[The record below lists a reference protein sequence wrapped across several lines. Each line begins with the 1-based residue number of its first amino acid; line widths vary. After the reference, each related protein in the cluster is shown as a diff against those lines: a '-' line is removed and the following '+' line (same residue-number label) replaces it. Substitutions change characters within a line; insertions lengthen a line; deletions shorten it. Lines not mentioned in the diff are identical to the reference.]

1 MTSDDRT
8 IYQRIA
14 DAYRDIAAETFTKD
28 SKVPGFAGY
37 NYIPVAQMLAIV
49 RSAHSKHGIITLFGR
64 PEYDPEHG
72 EKRYTYK
79 RVKDGKDGKEGK
91 ETTWT
96 YANGHVHVVIY
107 GANGDCVETDVPCEA
122 QDNSD
127 KLDNLLMTNAQRS
140 LYRTLYAI
148 DEGKREDPEEYNIE
162 IAEKDELTEA
172 KMSEGAPSAPKV
184 GAGSSTPEGRR
195 IVKALTMWMFDDA
208 DERVLKIV
216 MPQTNA
222 KGPLDSWGLEDLR
235 AVFEE
240 CKAAREVA

>member
-14 DAYRDIAAETFTKD
+14 DAYRDIAAATFTKD

-37 NYIPVAQMLAIV
+37 SYIPVAQMLAIV

-79 RVKDGKDGKEGK
+79 RVKDGR

-107 GANGDCVETDVPCEA
+107 GASGDSVETDVPCEA

-127 KLDNLLMTNAQRS
+127 KLDNLLMTNAQRA

-148 DEGKREDPEEYNIE
+148 DEGKREDPEEYNVE

-172 KMSEGAPSAPKV
+172 KMSEGAPKAPAV
-184 GAGSSTPEGRR
+184 GAGNATPQGRR
-195 IVKALTMWMFDDA
+195 YVKALTQWMFDEA
-208 DERVLKIV
+208 DERVLQIV
-216 MPQTNA
+216 IPKTNER
-222 KGPLDSWGLEDLR
+222 GPLDGWNLDDLK
-235 AVFEE
+235 AVYEE
-240 CKAAREVA
+240 CRKAREQEAA